1 METAKNAK
9 QWRDYAKRVQN
20 LEAQHGLTTSD
31 AQGVVD
37 KDDMDGDNFANK
49 DRQCPQCGRYVS
61 EDGYY
66 HTRTGDPPVDI
77 YCDQHCADKGEH
89 NGI

>member
-1 METAKNAK
+1 MENANARK
-9 QWRDYAKRVQN
+9 WREYATLVRAF
-20 LEAQHGLTTSD
+20 EARGMTTSD
-31 AQGVVD
+31 AQALAD
-37 KDDMDGDNFANK
+37 LETDPHFAK